1 MGGEWKSHGRAG
13 HSGKSRVRRAMIGV
27 GELSE
32 DGSRERREMIGEG
45 GIVGRK
51 RGESGSVQTQDL
63 VEVVGETKAAAEGC
77 GCCACEGRTR
87 CSCRETRRSPR
98 GRKGNTGERRRERR
112 KDRGTGGGNRDGME
126 HQPPGHL
133 GDGRT
138 MSLAVARFVHEGG
151 VPTWREVRCG
161 CKVAGLRG

>member
-51 RGESGSVQTQDL
+51 RSESGSVPQTQDL
-63 VEVVGETKAAAEGC
+63 FEVVGETQAAA
-77 GCCACEGRTR
+77 
-87 CSCRETRRSPR
+87 
-98 GRKGNTGERRRERR
+98 
-112 KDRGTGGGNRDGME
+112 
-126 HQPPGHL
+126 
-133 GDGRT
+133 
-138 MSLAVARFVHEGG
+138 
-151 VPTWREVRCG
+151 
-161 CKVAGLRG
+161 

>member
-1 MGGEWKSHGRAG
+1 
-13 HSGKSRVRRAMIGV
+13 
-27 GELSE
+27 
-32 DGSRERREMIGEG
+32 MIGEG

-98 GRKGNTGERRRERR
+98 GRKGNTGERRRERG
-112 KDRGTGGGNRDGME
+112 KDRGRLIGSDPSGNLLHR
-126 HQPPGHL
+126 
-133 GDGRT
+133 R
-138 MSLAVARFVHEGG
+138 SLELPVS
-151 VPTWREVRCG
+151 
-161 CKVAGLRG
+161 